1 MTASCAPLGAGRL
14 SVTIEHEVGDTS
26 RVANLVRIYQ
36 RADAA
41 HEAWKVLDLIV
52 QKPSDPI

>member
-1 MTASCAPLGAGRL
+1 MTASCAPLEAGRRR
-14 SVTIEHEVGDTS
+14 VTIEHEVGDTS
-26 RVANLVRIYQ
+26 RAANLVRIYQ

-52 QKPSDPI
+52 HKPSDPS